1 MGKSTLFNALT
12 ASKNAEAAN
21 FPFCTIDPNI
31 GIVDVVDERLD
42 KLTELSKSK
51 KKIYTN
57 ITFVDIAGLVK
68 GASKGEGLGNKFLS
82 HIREVDAI
90 IHLVRCFDSEKI
102 THVNSKINPVEDL
115 ETIKTEI
122 ILSDIDI
129 IQKKLEKGKKK
140 LLEEKQIKILEEKL
154 NQLNEGKEIFINGSD
169 EKKFLSSLG
178 LLSIKP
184 KIIVCNV
191 DEESLANGNAF
202 TKEVQ
207 NKYSNEKVVTICA
220 DIEDQIMGLDN
231 SERETFMKEIGLNK
245 TGLNQLI
252 KEGYELLNLD
262 TFFTSGPEESRAWT
276 VEKNTPAPKAA
287 SVIHT
292 DFEKKFLTTL
302 GLLSIKPKIIV
313 CNVDE
318 ESLATGNAFTEDVKR
333 KYTAEKIVTI
343 CADIEDQIM
352 GLDNNER
359 ETFMKEIGLNKTGL
373 NQLIK
378 EGYDLLNLDTFF
390 TSGPEESRAWTIEK
404 NTLAPQAA
412 SVIHTDFEK
421 NFIRAEAV
429 TCEDF
434 IKFGSAEKCKE
445 NGKLRIEGK
454 DYIVKD
460 GDVLYFR
467 VNP

>member
-1 MGKSTLFNALT
+1 MGFKCGIVGLPNVGKSTLFNALT
-12 ASKNAEAAN
+12 ASKNAEAGN

-31 GIVDVVDERLD
+31 GIVDVIDERLD
-42 KLTELSKSK
+42 QLAKLSNSK
-51 KKIYTN
+51 KKIYAS

-102 THVNSKINPVEDL
+102 THVNSKISPAADL

-140 LLEEKQIKILEEKL
+140 LLNEKEIKIFNEKL
-154 NQLNEGKEIFINGSD
+154 NELNKGEEVKISNFEE
-169 EKKFLSSLG
+169 EKILSNIG

-191 DEESLANGNAF
+191 DEENLVKGNDY
-202 TKEVQ
+202 TRQVKD
-207 NKYSNEKVVTICA
+207 KYPNEKIIYICA
-220 DIEDQIMGLDN
+220 DIEDQLSGLDKG
-231 SERETFMKEIGLNK
+231 EKETFMQDIGLNK
-245 TGLNQLI
+245 TGLNKLI
-252 KEGYELLNLD
+252 KEGYDLLKLE

-276 VEKNTPAPKAA
+276 VRKNTIAPKAA

-292 DFEKKFLTTL
+292 
-302 GLLSIKPKIIV
+302 
-313 CNVDE
+313 N
-318 ESLATGNAFTEDVKR
+318 
-333 KYTAEKIVTI
+333 
-343 CADIEDQIM
+343 
-352 GLDNNER
+352 
-359 ETFMKEIGLNKTGL
+359 
-373 NQLIK
+373 
-378 EGYDLLNLDTFF
+378 
-390 TSGPEESRAWTIEK
+390 
-404 NTLAPQAA
+404 
-412 SVIHTDFEK
+412 FEK

-429 TCEDF
+429 SCEDF

-454 DYIVKD
+454 DYTVKD

>member
-1 MGKSTLFNALT
+1 MGFKCGIVGLPNVGKSTLFNALT

-31 GIVDVVDERLD
+31 GIVDVVDDRLD
-42 KLTELSKSK
+42 HLSRLSNSK

-90 IHLVRCFDSEKI
+90 VHLIRCFESDKI
-102 THVNSKINPVEDL
+102 THVNSEINPLNDL

-122 ILSDIDI
+122 ILSDIDV

-140 LLEEKQIKILEEKL
+140 LLREKEIQILERKLEKL
-154 NQLNEGKEIFINGSD
+154 NQGKD
-169 EKKFLSSLG
+169 EFFKNDEENKFLSSLG

-184 KIIVCNV
+184 KIIVCNI
-191 DEESLANGNAF
+191 DEKNLEKGNKFTESV
-202 TKEVQ
+202 KS
-207 NKYSNEKVVTICA
+207 KYPNEKIVIICA
-220 DIEDQIMGLDN
+220 DIEDQIMGLD
-231 SERETFMKEIGLNK
+231 K
-245 TGLNQLI
+245 
-252 KEGYELLNLD
+252 
-262 TFFTSGPEESRAWT
+262 
-276 VEKNTPAPKAA
+276 
-287 SVIHT
+287 
-292 DFEKKFLTTL
+292 
-302 GLLSIKPKIIV
+302 
-313 CNVDE
+313 
-318 ESLATGNAFTEDVKR
+318 
-333 KYTAEKIVTI
+333 
-343 CADIEDQIM
+343 
-352 GLDNNER
+352 NER

-378 EGYDLLNLDTFF
+378 EGYDLLKLDTFF
-390 TSGPEESRAWTIEK
+390 TSGPEESRAWTVKK
-404 NTLAPQAA
+404 NTLAPKAA

-421 NFIRAEAV
+421 NFIRAETV

-434 IKFGSAEKCKE
+434 IKYGSAEKCKE

-454 DYIVKD
+454 DYVVKD

>member
-1 MGKSTLFNALT
+1 MGFKCGIVGLPNVGKSTLFNALT

-42 KLTELSKSK
+42 QLAKLSSSK

-102 THVNSKINPVEDL
+102 THVNSKISPSSDL

-122 ILSDIDI
+122 VLSDLDI
-129 IQKKLEKGKKK
+129 VQKKLEKGKKK
-140 LLEEKQIKILEEKL
+140 LLEDKEIKILEEKL
-154 NQLNEGKEIFINGSD
+154 NQLDKNQEVKINNEEEN
-169 EKKFLSSLG
+169 KFLSSIG

-191 DEESLANGNAF
+191 DEENLSKGNQY
-202 TKEVQ
+202 TEEVQ
-207 NKYSNEKVVTICA
+207 NKYPNEKIIKICA
-220 DIEDQIMGLDN
+220 DIEDQLSGLDKN
-231 SERETFMKEIGLNK
+231 EKEAFM
-245 TGLNQLI
+245 Q
-252 KEGYELLNLD
+252 D
-262 TFFTSGPEESRAWT
+262 
-276 VEKNTPAPKAA
+276 
-287 SVIHT
+287 
-292 DFEKKFLTTL
+292 
-302 GLLSIKPKIIV
+302 
-313 CNVDE
+313 
-318 ESLATGNAFTEDVKR
+318 
-333 KYTAEKIVTI
+333 
-343 CADIEDQIM
+343 
-352 GLDNNER
+352 
-359 ETFMKEIGLNKTGL
+359 IGLNKTGL

-378 EGYDLLNLDTFF
+378 EGYDLLKLDTFF
-390 TSGPEESRAWTIEK
+390 TSGPEESRAWTVRK
-404 NTLAPQAA
+404 NTIAPKAA

-429 TCEDF
+429 SCEDF
-434 IKFGSAEKCKE
+434 IRYGSAEKCKE

>member
-1 MGKSTLFNALT
+1 MGFKCGIVGLPNVGKSTLFNALT
-12 ASKNAEAAN
+12 ASKNAEAAK

-42 KLTELSKSK
+42 QLAKLSSSK

-102 THVNSKINPVEDL
+102 THVNSKISPSSDL

-122 ILSDIDI
+122 VLSDLDI
-129 IQKKLEKGKKK
+129 VQKKLEKGKKK
-140 LLEEKQIKILEEKL
+140 LLEDKEIKILEEKL
-154 NQLNEGKEIFINGSD
+154 NQLDKNQEVKINNEEEN
-169 EKKFLSSLG
+169 KFLSNIG

-191 DEESLANGNAF
+191 DEENLSTGNQY

-207 NKYSNEKVVTICA
+207 NKYPNEKIIKICA
-220 DIEDQIMGLDN
+220 DIEDQLSGLDKN
-231 SERETFMKEIGLNK
+231 EKEAFMQDIGLNK

-252 KEGYELLNLD
+252 KQGYDLLKLD

-276 VEKNTPAPKAA
+276 VRKNTIAPK
-287 SVIHT
+287 
-292 DFEKKFLTTL
+292 
-302 GLLSIKPKIIV
+302 
-313 CNVDE
+313 
-318 ESLATGNAFTEDVKR
+318 
-333 KYTAEKIVTI
+333 
-343 CADIEDQIM
+343 
-352 GLDNNER
+352 
-359 ETFMKEIGLNKTGL
+359 
-373 NQLIK
+373 
-378 EGYDLLNLDTFF
+378 
-390 TSGPEESRAWTIEK
+390 
-404 NTLAPQAA
+404 AA

-429 TCEDF
+429 SCEDF
-434 IKFGSAEKCKE
+434 IKYGSAEKCKE

-460 GDVLYFR
+460 GDVLHFR

>member
-1 MGKSTLFNALT
+1 MGFKCGIVGLPNVGKSTLFNALT

-31 GIVDVVDERLD
+31 GIVDVIDYRLD
-42 KLTELSKSK
+42 QLTKLSNSK

-90 IHLVRCFDSEKI
+90 IHLVRCFESDKI

-122 ILSDIDI
+122 ILSDIDV
-129 IQKKLEKGKKK
+129 IQKKLNKGKKK
-140 LLEEKQIKILEEKL
+140 LLNEKEIKILEEKL
-154 NQLNEGKEIFINGSD
+154 ELLNQGLEIKITDENEN
-169 EKKFLSSLG
+169 KFLSNLG
-178 LLSIKP
+178 LLSAKP

-191 DEESLANGNAF
+191 DEENLGKGN
-202 TKEVQ
+202 
-207 NKYSNEKVVTICA
+207 I
-220 DIEDQIMGLDN
+220 
-231 SERETFMKEIGLNK
+231 
-245 TGLNQLI
+245 
-252 KEGYELLNLD
+252 
-262 TFFTSGPEESRAWT
+262 
-276 VEKNTPAPKAA
+276 
-287 SVIHT
+287 
-292 DFEKKFLTTL
+292 
-302 GLLSIKPKIIV
+302 
-313 CNVDE
+313 
-318 ESLATGNAFTEDVKR
+318 FTENVKNE
-333 KYTAEKIVTI
+333 YPDEKIVTI

-352 GLDNNER
+352 GLDSNER

-390 TSGPEESRAWTIEK
+390 TSGPEESRAWTIKK
-404 NTLAPQAA
+404 NTLAPKAA

-421 NFIRAEAV
+421 NFIRAETV
-429 TCEDF
+429 SCEDF
-434 IKFGSAEKCKE
+434 IKYGSAEKCKE

-454 DYIVKD
+454 DYTVKD
-460 GDVLYFR
+460 GDILYFR

>member
-1 MGKSTLFNALT
+1 MGFKCGIVGLPNVGKSTLFNALT

-31 GIVDVVDERLD
+31 GIVDVIDERLD
-42 KLTELSKSK
+42 KLSNLSNSK

-90 IHLVRCFDSEKI
+90 IHLVRCFDSDKI
-102 THVNSKINPVEDL
+102 THVNSKIDPAEDL

-122 ILSDIDI
+122 ILSDLDI
-129 IQKKLEKGKKK
+129 VQKKLEKGKKK
-140 LLEEKQIKILEEKL
+140 LLQEKEVKILEEKL
-154 NQLNEGKEIFINGSD
+154 KQLNDGKEVTIEND
-169 EKKFLSSLG
+169 NEKKFLTTLG
-178 LLSIKP
+178 LLTIKP

-191 DEESLANGNAF
+191 DEESLVKGNAF
-202 TKEVQ
+202 TESIK
-207 NKYSNEKVVTICA
+207 KKCSNEKIVTICA
-220 DIEDQIMGLDN
+220 DIEDQIMGLDKN
-231 SERETFMKEIGLNK
+231 ERETFMKEIGLNK
-245 TGLNQLI
+245 TGLTQLI
-252 KEGYELLNLD
+252 KEGYDLLSLD

-276 VEKNTPAPKAA
+276 VEKNTLAPK
-287 SVIHT
+287 
-292 DFEKKFLTTL
+292 
-302 GLLSIKPKIIV
+302 
-313 CNVDE
+313 
-318 ESLATGNAFTEDVKR
+318 
-333 KYTAEKIVTI
+333 
-343 CADIEDQIM
+343 
-352 GLDNNER
+352 
-359 ETFMKEIGLNKTGL
+359 
-373 NQLIK
+373 
-378 EGYDLLNLDTFF
+378 
-390 TSGPEESRAWTIEK
+390 
-404 NTLAPQAA
+404 AA

-434 IKFGSAEKCKE
+434 IKYGSAEKCKE

>member
-1 MGKSTLFNALT
+1 MGFKCGIVGLPNVGKSTLFNALT

-31 GIVDVVDERLD
+31 GIVDVIDNRLD
-42 KLTELSKSK
+42 KLTNLSNSK

-90 IHLVRCFDSEKI
+90 IHLVRCFESDKI
-102 THVNSKINPVEDL
+102 THVNSKINPVDDL

-122 ILSDIDI
+122 TLSDIEV
-129 IQKKLEKGKKK
+129 IQKKLDKGKKK
-140 LLEEKQIKILEEKL
+140 ILDEKEIKILEEKL
-154 NQLNEGKEIFINGSD
+154 NQLNNGEEIKLND
-169 EKKFLSSLG
+169 EKEKKFLSNLG

-191 DEESLANGNAF
+191 DEESLAKGNSF
-202 TKEVQ
+202 TENVKK
-207 NKYSNEKVVTICA
+207 NHPNEKIVIICA
-220 DIEDQIMGLDN
+220 DIEDQIMGLDSN
-231 SERETFMKEIGLNK
+231 ERENFMKEIGLNK

-276 VEKNTPAPKAA
+276 VK
-287 SVIHT
+287 
-292 DFEKKFLTTL
+292 
-302 GLLSIKPKIIV
+302 
-313 CNVDE
+313 
-318 ESLATGNAFTEDVKR
+318 
-333 KYTAEKIVTI
+333 
-343 CADIEDQIM
+343 
-352 GLDNNER
+352 
-359 ETFMKEIGLNKTGL
+359 
-373 NQLIK
+373 
-378 EGYDLLNLDTFF
+378 
-390 TSGPEESRAWTIEK
+390 K
-404 NTLAPQAA
+404 NTLAPKAA

-421 NFIRAEAV
+421 NFIRAETV

-434 IKFGSAEKCKE
+434 FKYGSAEKCKE

>member
-1 MGKSTLFNALT
+1 MGFKCGIVGLPNVGKSTLFNALT

-31 GIVDVVDERLD
+31 GIVDVIDDRLD
-42 KLTELSKSK
+42 QLTKLSNSK

-90 IHLVRCFDSEKI
+90 IHLVRCFESEKI
-102 THVNSKINPVEDL
+102 AHVNSKISPVDDL

-122 ILSDIDI
+122 ILADLDV

-140 LLEEKQIKILEEKL
+140 LLSEKEIKILEEKFK
-154 NQLNEGKEIFINGSD
+154 QLELGLEAKINDKNE
-169 EKKFLSSLG
+169 EKLLTSIG

-191 DEESLANGNAF
+191 DEENLKKGNNY
-202 TKEVQ
+202 TKEILD
-207 NKYSNEKVVTICA
+207 KYPSEKIINICA
-220 DIEDQIMGLDN
+220 DIEDQLSSLDKN
-231 SERETFMKEIGLNK
+231 EKEVFMRDIGLNK
-245 TGLNQLI
+245 TGINKLI
-252 KEGYELLNLD
+252 KEGYDLLKLD

-276 VEKNTPAPKAA
+276 VKKNTTAPK
-287 SVIHT
+287 
-292 DFEKKFLTTL
+292 
-302 GLLSIKPKIIV
+302 
-313 CNVDE
+313 
-318 ESLATGNAFTEDVKR
+318 
-333 KYTAEKIVTI
+333 
-343 CADIEDQIM
+343 
-352 GLDNNER
+352 
-359 ETFMKEIGLNKTGL
+359 
-373 NQLIK
+373 
-378 EGYDLLNLDTFF
+378 
-390 TSGPEESRAWTIEK
+390 
-404 NTLAPQAA
+404 AA

-434 IKFGSAEKCKE
+434 IKYGSAEKCKE

>member
-1 MGKSTLFNALT
+1 MGFKCGIVGLPNVGKSTLFNALT

-31 GIVDVVDERLD
+31 GIVDVIDKRLD
-42 KLTELSKSK
+42 QLTKLSSSK

-90 IHLVRCFDSEKI
+90 IHLVRCFESDKI
-102 THVNSKINPVEDL
+102 THVNSKIDPVEDL

-122 ILSDIDI
+122 ILSDIDV
-129 IQKKLEKGKKK
+129 IQKKLDKGKKK
-140 LLEEKQIKILEEKL
+140 LLSETEVKILEEKL
-154 NQLNEGKEIFINGSD
+154 KQLNQGLEISADN
-169 EKKFLSSLG
+169 EANNKFLSNLG
-178 LLSIKP
+178 LLSVKP

-191 DEESLANGNAF
+191 DEESLTKGNVF
-202 TKEVQ
+202 TESVK
-207 NKYSNEKVVTICA
+207 NKHSNEKV
-220 DIEDQIMGLDN
+220 
-231 SERETFMKEIGLNK
+231 
-245 TGLNQLI
+245 
-252 KEGYELLNLD
+252 
-262 TFFTSGPEESRAWT
+262 
-276 VEKNTPAPKAA
+276 
-287 SVIHT
+287 
-292 DFEKKFLTTL
+292 
-302 GLLSIKPKIIV
+302 
-313 CNVDE
+313 
-318 ESLATGNAFTEDVKR
+318 
-333 KYTAEKIVTI
+333 VTI

-359 ETFMKEIGLNKTGL
+359 ETFMQDIGLNKTGL

-390 TSGPEESRAWTIEK
+390 TSGPEESRAWTVRK
-404 NTLAPQAA
+404 NTLAPKAA

-421 NFIRAEAV
+421 NFIRAETV
-429 TCEDF
+429 TCDDF
-434 IKFGSAEKCKE
+434 IKYGFAEKCKE

>member
-1 MGKSTLFNALT
+1 MGFKCGIVGLPNVGKSTLFNALT

-31 GIVDVVDERLD
+31 GIVDVIDERLD
-42 KLTELSKSK
+42 QLSKLSNSK

-90 IHLVRCFDSEKI
+90 IHLVRCFESDKI
-102 THVNSKINPVEDL
+102 THVNSEINPIEDL
-115 ETIKTEI
+115 EIIKTEI
-122 ILSDIDI
+122 TLSDLDI
-129 IQKKLEKGKKK
+129 IHKKLEKGKKK
-140 LLEEKQIKILEEKL
+140 LLQEQEIKILEEKL
-154 NQLNEGKEIFINGSD
+154 NLLNSGKELIIND
-169 EKKFLSSLG
+169 QFERKFLSTLG

-191 DEESLANGNAF
+191 DEDSLAKGNTF
-202 TKEVQ
+202 TKTIKE
-207 NKYSNEKVVTICA
+207 KYSNEKIITICA
-220 DIEDQIMGLDN
+220 DIEDQIMGLNNND
-231 SERETFMKEIGLNK
+231 RETFMKEIGLNK
-245 TGLNQLI
+245 TG
-252 KEGYELLNLD
+252 LNLD

-276 VEKNTPAPKAA
+276 V
-287 SVIHT
+287 V
-292 DFEKKFLTTL
+292 
-302 GLLSIKPKIIV
+302 
-313 CNVDE
+313 
-318 ESLATGNAFTEDVKR
+318 
-333 KYTAEKIVTI
+333 
-343 CADIEDQIM
+343 
-352 GLDNNER
+352 
-359 ETFMKEIGLNKTGL
+359 
-373 NQLIK
+373 
-378 EGYDLLNLDTFF
+378 
-390 TSGPEESRAWTIEK
+390 K
-404 NTLAPQAA
+404 NTLAPKAA

-429 TCEDF
+429 SCEDF

>member
-1 MGKSTLFNALT
+1 MGFKCGIVGLPNVGKSTLFNALT

-31 GIVDVVDERLD
+31 GIVDVIDDRLD
-42 KLTELSKSK
+42 QLSKLSNSK
-51 KKIYTN
+51 KRIYTN

-90 IHLVRCFDSEKI
+90 IHLVRCFESDQI

-122 ILSDIDI
+122 ILSDIDV
-129 IQKKLEKGKKK
+129 IQKKLDKGKKK
-140 LLEEKQIKILEEKL
+140 LLDEKEIKILEEKL
-154 NQLNEGKEIFINGSD
+154 SQLNEGNEVTSNDQAEI
-169 EKKFLSSLG
+169 KFLSSLG

-191 DEESLANGNAF
+191 DEESLAEGNVF
-202 TKEVQ
+202 TKSIKEAHP
-207 NKYSNEKVVTICA
+207 NEKVVTICA

-231 SERETFMKEIGLNK
+231 NERETFMKEIGLSK

-276 VEKNTPAPKAA
+276 VK
-287 SVIHT
+287 
-292 DFEKKFLTTL
+292 
-302 GLLSIKPKIIV
+302 
-313 CNVDE
+313 
-318 ESLATGNAFTEDVKR
+318 
-333 KYTAEKIVTI
+333 
-343 CADIEDQIM
+343 
-352 GLDNNER
+352 
-359 ETFMKEIGLNKTGL
+359 
-373 NQLIK
+373 
-378 EGYDLLNLDTFF
+378 
-390 TSGPEESRAWTIEK
+390 K
-404 NTLAPQAA
+404 NTLAPKAA

-421 NFIRAEAV
+421 NFIRAEAI

-434 IKFGSAEKCKE
+434 IKYGSAEKCKE

>member
-1 MGKSTLFNALT
+1 MGFKCGIVGLPNVGKSTLFNALT

-42 KLTELSKSK
+42 QLAKLSSSK

-102 THVNSKINPVEDL
+102 THVNSKISPSSDL

-122 ILSDIDI
+122 VLSDLDI
-129 IQKKLEKGKKK
+129 VQKKLEKGKKK
-140 LLEEKQIKILEEKL
+140 LLEDKEIKILEEKL
-154 NQLNEGKEIFINGSD
+154 NQLDKNQEVKINNEEEN
-169 EKKFLSSLG
+169 KFLSNIG

-191 DEESLANGNAF
+191 DEENLSKGNQY
-202 TKEVQ
+202 TEEVQ
-207 NKYSNEKVVTICA
+207 NKYPNEKIIKICA
-220 DIEDQIMGLDN
+220 DIEDQLSGLDKN
-231 SERETFMKEIGLNK
+231 EKEAFM
-245 TGLNQLI
+245 Q
-252 KEGYELLNLD
+252 D
-262 TFFTSGPEESRAWT
+262 
-276 VEKNTPAPKAA
+276 
-287 SVIHT
+287 
-292 DFEKKFLTTL
+292 
-302 GLLSIKPKIIV
+302 
-313 CNVDE
+313 
-318 ESLATGNAFTEDVKR
+318 
-333 KYTAEKIVTI
+333 
-343 CADIEDQIM
+343 
-352 GLDNNER
+352 
-359 ETFMKEIGLNKTGL
+359 IGLNKTGL

-378 EGYDLLNLDTFF
+378 EGYDLLKLDTFF
-390 TSGPEESRAWTIEK
+390 TSGPEESRAWTVRK
-404 NTLAPQAA
+404 NTIAPKAA

-429 TCEDF
+429 SCEDF